1 MRCRDHSHLRVLI
14 ISSISSTIVDHLRP
28 MRTTGLATVGYFYVD
43 FRERAK
49 QEARGLLS
57 SLLTQLSAQSDRFCH
72 ILSSLHASHERVQ
85 EEPTQPSDDA
95 LAQCLREMLEDPIQ
109 GPVFIVVDALDECPN
124 SEGFPTPREQA
135 LEIVKELVEL
145 KLQHLHLCITSHPE
159 IDIRR
164 VLDPLKPYSV
174 SLHDEAGQIEDIA
187 RYVESVVR
195 SDAMMR
201 EWPEQEKK
209 LVINT
214 LAKNTGGMYVLIV
227 VAHHISFS
235 CDDRRFRWASCQL
248 KTLRRTPL
256 QKIPSALK
264 ALPKSLDEAYERKLQ
279 GIDEE
284 KWEYAHRIFQFLT
297 VSARPLY
304 IQEVAEVF
312 SIDIDKD
319 SEATKFKPRFR
330 PKNPELAVLS
340 ACTSLIAVVDSEVY
354 GEKVVQ
360 FSHFSV
366 HEFLTSN
373 RLQDSKSRCPPH
385 DSPLSRYHIL
395 SQPAHTFFARA
406 CLSVLL
412 QLNYRIHKSSIGGMF
427 PLAAYAAEHWVGHAQ
442 AAQCR
447 HAQASQCEY
456 AQAAQCGHVSLLIK
470 DGMDRLFTDDS
481 NSSFAA
487 WIWVYNIDNPSGLHM
502 DNNKPVKPEESPLY
516 YAALCGF
523 VDMVKRLVDSDL
535 KGVHTRSR
543 DGATLLHASL
553 RNGHSG
559 VAQLLLQLNADVNA
573 RDNKDETPL
582 HIASRRGDKTAVDFL
597 IASGA
602 KMNHEVTHELTALH
616 VAAEHGRDSVVDSLL
631 NHGAK
636 VDAKDRN
643 DRTPLHVAADHG
655 KVGVARLLLQ
665 RHADVDAR
673 EVSQQTPLHM
683 ASSGG
688 QLEVVRALLDFK
700 ADMNAGDGGRWTALH
715 LATYNGHLK
724 VAELLLRRGA
734 TSSWDIENDD
744 GNTPFEVALESHQAE
759 LKQMKEGLRKSSRH
773 DQRVNEV

>member
-1 MRCRDHSHLRVLI
+1 MRCRTHPYLRVLI
-14 ISSISSTIVDHLRP
+14 IPWISSTIVEHLQL
-28 MRTTGLATVGYFYVD
+28 MCTTGLVTVGYFYAN

-49 QEARGLLS
+49 QEVRGLLS
-57 SLLTQLSAQSDRFCH
+57 SLLTQLSTQSDRLCH
-72 ILSSLHASHERVQ
+72 IISSLHASHKRGLV
-85 EEPTQPSDDA
+85 QPSENA
-95 LAQCLREMLEDPIQ
+95 LAQCLREMLEDPNQ
-109 GPVFIVVDALDECPN
+109 APVFIVVDALDECPN
-124 SEGFPTPREQA
+124 SEGLPTPREQA
-135 LEIVKELVEL
+135 LMIVKELVEL
-145 KLQHLHLCITSHPE
+145 NLQHLHLCITSHPE

-312 SIDIDKD
+312 SINIDE
-319 SEATKFKPRFR
+319 EATGIPEFNARWREKD
-330 PKNPELAVLS
+330 PELAVLS
-340 ACTSLIAVVDSEVY
+340 ACSSLIAVVEAY
-354 GEKVVQ
+354 GEQVVQ

-366 HEFLTSN
+366 QEYLTSD
-373 RLQDSKSRCPPH
+373 RLRDQGSTR
-385 DSPLSRYHIL
+385 LSRYHVL
-395 SQPAHTFFARA
+395 PRPAHTFVARA

-412 QLNYRIHKSSIGGMF
+412 QLNSRIHKNSIKGMF
-427 PLAAYAAEHWVGHAQ
+427 PLATYAAEHWVGHAQ
-442 AAQCR
+442 
-447 HAQASQCEY
+447 
-456 AQAAQCGHVSLLIK
+456 CGDVSSLIE
-470 DGMDRLFTDDS
+470 DGMNSLFEDKS
-481 NSSFAA
+481 CFAA
-487 WIWVYNIDNPSGLHM
+487 WIWVYDIDNSSGLHM
-502 DNNKPVKPEESPLY
+502 DSNTPGIPETSSLY

-523 VDMVKRLVDSDL
+523 VGIVKRLVDSHPED
-535 KGVHTRSR
+535 VHTLGH
-543 DGATLLHASL
+543 DGATPLHAAL

-559 VAQLLLQLNADVNA
+559 VAQLLLRHKADANA

-602 KMNHEVTHELTALH
+602 KMNHELTHELTALH
-616 VAAEHGRDSVVDSLL
+616 VAAEHGHYNVVDSLL

-636 VDAKDRN
+636 VDAKDRH
-643 DRTPLHVAADHG
+643 DRTPLHLAAEHG

-665 RHADVDAR
+665 RRADVDAR
-673 EVSQQTPLHM
+673 EVSQQSPLHM

-688 QLEVVRALLDFK
+688 QLEAVRALLDFK
-700 ADMNAGDGGRWTALH
+700 ADVDARDGEGWTALH
-715 LATYNGHLK
+715 LAAYNGDLK
-724 VAELLLRRGA
+724 VAELLLTRGA
-734 TSSWDIENDD
+734 TWDIKNND
-744 GNTPFEVALESHQAE
+744 GNTPFEVASESHHTEVARMLPQGPTA
-759 LKQMKEGLRKSSRH
+759 GS
-773 DQRVNEV
+773 QRSQTWD